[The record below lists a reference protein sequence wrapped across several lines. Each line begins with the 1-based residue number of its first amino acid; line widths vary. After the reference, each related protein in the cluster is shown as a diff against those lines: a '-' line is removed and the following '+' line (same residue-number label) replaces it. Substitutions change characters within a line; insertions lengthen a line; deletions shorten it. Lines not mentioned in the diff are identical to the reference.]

1 MIVPAARHLARAA
14 RASAHNGERPARIA
28 PDGPLDAMT
37 IAGR

>member
-14 RASAHNGERPARIA
+14 AYNGERPARIA

-37 IAGR
+37 ITGR